1 MVKRLILAVLLI
13 FVSLANYAQNTGVK
27 SNLLYWAT
35 TTPNLGVETALG
47 KKHTAQVFFGFNP
60 WKQSGGDQSSLRHW
74 LCNQNTV
81 TGSARASMAG
91 SWVFMP
97 WADSLMQ
104 EE

>member
-1 MVKRLILAVLLI
+1 MVKRLILASVLLI

-60 WKQSGGDQSSLRHW
+60 
-74 LCNQNTV
+74 
-81 TGSARASMAG
+81 
-91 SWVFMP
+91 
-97 WADSLMQ
+97 
-104 EE
+104 